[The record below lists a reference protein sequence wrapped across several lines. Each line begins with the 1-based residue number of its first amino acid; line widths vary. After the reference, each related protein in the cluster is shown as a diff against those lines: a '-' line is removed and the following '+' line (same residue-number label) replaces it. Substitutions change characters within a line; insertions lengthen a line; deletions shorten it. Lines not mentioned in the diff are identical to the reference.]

1 MKRSLILT
9 SVVLIFLAI
18 PYINIAQK
26 YTAIIGATLIKTQ
39 EKGTIP
45 NSYVLLKDS
54 IIYQIGIWNPK
65 KVKLPA
71 NTFIID
77 ATDKYI
83 IPGMVDAHIH
93 FFQSG
98 GLYTR
103 PDGLDLTSRVPYK
116 DELAWIRANI
126 DDCFS
131 RYIRCGITSVVDLGG
146 PMWNFDIRDHAN
158 KTIVAPRVFICGPLI
173 ASYQPKALTTD
184 DPPIIKVNTIE
195 EAVKLVDKEVKMNT
209 DFIKIWYVNPSKGR
223 DLDITSPEKFYPI
236 VEAIIK
242 EANKFN
248 KPVYVH
254 AYELDETVKR
264 ALKAGA
270 DVLVHSVRDKE
281 VDDEFI
287 KLAKQNN
294 ISYIP
299 TLWVF
304 NSYESVYSKKIKLT
318 KEEQLLGNPKVIGSY
333 FDMYD
338 LADTEIDNRIR
349 KFQADLNPI
358 EPSPIIMKNLKK
370 VYDNG
375 INICAGTDAGNV
387 GVIHGPALYREFLM
401 MRKAGMGNQDI
412 IISATLNPAK
422 MLRKEKLLGSIEKGK
437 LADIVILNSNP
448 LDTISNCSDIFK
460 VIKNGIVFETEK
472 IIKNTPENLAQI
484 QLNAYNSRD
493 LESFLSVY
501 SDDIEIYQFPD
512 SLMYKGKELM
522 RKLYANFFSKGTYL
536 HCRLLN
542 RITYNDYVIDREEIT
557 TNISGRERF
566 QGQAIY
572 KIENGLISKV
582 WFIK

>member
-1 MKRSLILT
+1 MKRYLILT
-9 SVVLIFLAI
+9 SALLIFLSI
-18 PYINIAQK
+18 PYIDIAQK
-26 YTAIIGATLIKTQ
+26 YTAIVGATLIKTQ
-39 EKGTIP
+39 EKGTIA

-54 IIYQIGIWNPK
+54 IIYQIGTWNPK
-65 KVKLPA
+65 KVKFPA
-71 NTFIID
+71 NTTIID
-77 ATDKYI
+77 ASDKYI

-158 KTIVAPRVFICGPLI
+158 KSIVAPRVFICGPLI

-184 DPPIIKVNTIE
+184 EPPIIKVNNIE
-195 EAVKLVDKEVKMNT
+195 EALKLVDEQIKMNT
-209 DFIKIWYVNPSKGR
+209 DFIKIWYVNPSRGR
-223 DLDITSPEKFYPI
+223 DLDITSPENFYPI

-242 EANKFN
+242 EAKKYN

-270 DVLVHSVRDKE
+270 DVLVHSVKDKE
-281 VDDEFI
+281 VDEEFI
-287 KLAKQNN
+287 KLAKQNK

-304 NSYESVYSKKIKLT
+304 SSYESVYSKKIKLT
-318 KEEQLLGNPKVIGSY
+318 KQEQLLGNPHVIASY
-333 FDMYD
+333 SDMYD
-338 LADTEIDNRIR
+338 LADSEIDNRI
-349 KFQADLNPI
+349 KKYQADPNSI

-387 GVIHGPALYREFLM
+387 GVIHGPSLYREFLM
-401 MRKAGMGNQDI
+401 MRKAGMSNRDI
-412 IISATLNPAK
+412 IVSATLNPAK
-422 MLRKEKLLGSIEKGK
+422 MLRKDKQLGSIEIGK
-437 LADIVILNSNP
+437 LADIVVLNSNP
-448 LDTISNCSDIFK
+448 LDTILNCADIFK
-460 VIKNGIVFETEK
+460 VIKNGNVFETDK
-472 IIKNTPENLAQI
+472 IIKNSPENIAQI

-501 SDDIEIYQFPD
+501 SDDVEIYQFPD
-512 SLMYKGKELM
+512 SLMNKGKDQM
-522 RKLYANFFSKGTYL
+522 RQLYANFFSRATSL
-536 HCRLLN
+536 HCRLVN

-557 TNISGRERF
+557 TNIPGRGRI

-572 KIENGLISKV
+572 KIENGLIRKV